1 MGIFGIGETPFGVA
15 ACPDGSLNGIALA
28 PHAGCFRP
36 VDFSMSFE
44 QVFLSLLPCA
54 VAFVFGLLRAWQ
66 LSDRPV
72 VARGSALLAV
82 KLIFWTLL
90 AGVHIVILIWHLI
103 HGRPLVDSIGRLAC
117 ASDAL
122 ALLTSVLFI
131 LVSRLEH
138 FRSRAPSALLQTF
151 LLLTF
156 LADAVRVRTE
166 WLVTLQIGRD
176 HVAVVLLG
184 AQLCLKFVLLIVESL
199 AKPSYIT
206 LPAGQATREEVSGI
220 FGKSLMLWINPLLRL
235 GYRRNLTLDDLEPVD
250 DGISGE
256 RGLKRL
262 KEAWGTVNQAE
273 NHPLTVAVLK
283 AFWPELL
290 IIHIPRLAM
299 VGFSLSQ
306 ALLVR
311 TTITYIQ
318 NHFTRPPADGY
329 ALIGAFALVYVGN
342 AISNLWSAQL
352 VNRLLTLIRGSLIAI
367 VYDTMLS
374 LRAETGNS
382 QTAVALMGTEVE
394 RITVAAQWCVAIV
407 PNILQTAFALWILS
421 SQLGAVS
428 IAPII
433 VAVSSVLVSIKV
445 GQMVPPR
452 QRRWMQAIQKRVGIT
467 TDIVGAIRGVKMSG
481 LSDVV
486 QDQIQRLRAFE
497 LDESKRFRRVQI
509 GNVLV
514 GQFPSIMTPSI
525 TLAVYA
531 IAQKLSD
538 GEPLNVVQAF
548 TSLGLLSILIQ
559 PVSELVTIPN
569 NLGSSAGCL
578 DRIQEFLLKEQR
590 VDYRQHRKD
599 SETLIRVCQGSFG
612 WNPNT
617 PILHNLDLALRPSTL
632 TIVVGPVGSGK
643 STLLK
648 SLVGETYCI
657 SGTVEHSTSDV
668 AYCDQDPWILNQSIK
683 KNIIGGAEFNQ
694 DLYRSVIKAFQLEED
709 LRSLPQGDETVV
721 GSSGGALSGG
731 QKHRIALARAVY
743 SGKQLIIMDDNLR
756 GLDSNTAS
764 RCFAALFGPRGL
776 LPQWLPFA
784 DQIITLDDG
793 KIAEAGT
800 YEQLSKTGG
809 YVSKLRVTQRSRHD
823 EPSESAPEDI
833 KHDSK
838 KQDQTP
844 KPKDETSKSRGG
856 SNTSALLYYIKSMG
870 VSSLFLFLAMVFFQM
885 GCRTMQ
891 RLWVKFWVA
900 DGSGGRDNL
909 GMWVGVYLL
918 WGVLTELSV
927 FLETFYFLV
936 VVVPHSAKGLHFGV
950 LKAALAAPMSF
961 FVKTDTG
968 VIINRFSQDMN
979 LVDLPLPLAFMLT
992 FDYMTLAVSELV
1004 LTTIATGYLA
1014 LAIPFLVVALYIIQ
1028 HIYLQT
1034 SRQIRL
1040 LELESKSPIFS
1051 HFIAS
1056 FAGLV
1061 TIRALSRTPAARAAN
1076 LAHLD
1081 RSQRAFYT
1089 LNSLQN
1095 WLLLVLNLAVAGL
1108 AVLLVTLAATS
1119 RSTTIDAGLLG
1130 VALVSVMG
1138 SGQLLTMLL
1147 TYWASLETS
1156 LGAVARIREFE
1167 GTAPSERGGAAGK
1180 GVPESW
1186 PAEGRISFRDV
1197 SVTYDEEP
1205 YTPEPDESG
1214 EIDESGVEDGRKWVL
1229 DRFGVTFEPGRKY
1242 AICGRTG
1249 SGKSTILALLVRLY
1263 DCAGGIVIDGVYAD
1277 DVPVERLRRAVVAV
1291 PQDALFLPGTVR
1303 RNLDPWEARDDEE
1316 LWTALGKTGLKGLVE
1331 DKGGLEVEL
1340 DADWLSA
1347 GQKQLFCLA
1356 RAMLRK
1362 GKILLLD
1369 EATSSLDQATEEAV
1383 MELIRTEF
1391 KDWTVVVVAHRLR
1404 AILDF
1409 DKVVTLQ
1416 NGAADEFWNPR
1427 ELLEEDGVFASLWKL
1442 QEGSEEGVDRELG
1455 G

>member
-1 MGIFGIGETPFGVA
+1 MGIFGIGETPFGAA
-15 ACPDGSLNGIALA
+15 ACPDESLNGIALA

-36 VDFSMSFE
+36 VDFSLSFE

-66 LSDRPV
+66 LWDGPV
-72 VARGSALLAV
+72 VAR
-82 KLIFWTLL
+82 
-90 AGVHIVILIWHLI
+90 
-103 HGRPLVDSIGRLAC
+103 
-117 ASDAL
+117 
-122 ALLTSVLFI
+122 
-131 LVSRLEH
+131 
-138 FRSRAPSALLQTF
+138 
-151 LLLTF
+151 
-156 LADAVRVRTE
+156 E

-184 AQLCLKFVLLIVESL
+184 TQLCLKFVLLIVESL
-199 AKPSYIT
+199 AKSGYIT

-235 GYRRNLTLDDLEPVD
+235 GYRRNLTLDDLEPLH

-256 RGLKRL
+256 RGLARL

-273 NHPLTVAVLK
+273 KHPLTVAVLK

-318 NHFTRPPADGY
+318 NRYTRPPANGY
-329 ALIGAFALVYVGN
+329 ALIVAFALVYVGN
-342 AISNLWSAQL
+342 AVSSLWSAQL

-445 GQMVPPR
+445 GHMVPPR

-467 TDIVGAIRGVKMSG
+467 TDIIGAIRGVKMSG

-486 QDQIQRLRAFE
+486 QDQIQRLRISE

-569 NLGSSAGCL
+569 NLGSSVGCL

-668 AYCDQDPWILNQSIK
+668 AYCDQDPWILNQSVK
-683 KNIIGGAEFNQ
+683 KNIIGGAEFDQ
-694 DLYRSVIKAFQLEED
+694 DLYRSVIKACQLEED
-709 LRSLPQGDETVV
+709 LRSLPRGDETVV

-809 YVSKLRVTQRSRHD
+809 YVSKLRVTQQRQHD
-823 EPSESAPEDI
+823 DPSESAPEDI

-838 KQDQTP
+838 KRDDMP
-844 KPKDETSKSRGG
+844 KPKGETSKSRGG

-870 VSSLFLFLAMVFFQM
+870 VSSFFLFLAMVLFQM

-927 FLETFYFLV
+927 FQETFYFLV

-992 FDYMTLAVSELV
+992 FDYMTLVVSELV
-1004 LTTIATGYLA
+1004 LTAIATGYLA

-1076 LAHLD
+1076 LTHLD

-1095 WLLLVLNLAVAGL
+1095 WLLLVLNLTVAGL
-1108 AVLLVTLAATS
+1108 AVLLVTLAVTS

-1138 SGQLLTMLL
+1138 SGQLLAMLL

-1180 GVPESW
+1180 RVVPESW

-1214 EIDESGVEDGRKWVL
+1214 ETDEGGVEDGRKWVL

-1249 SGKSTILALLVRLY
+1249 SGKSTILALLARLY

-1291 PQDALFLPGTVR
+1291 PQDALFLSGTVR

-1442 QEGSEEGVDRELG
+1442 QEGSEESVDSELG